1 MTDDRSN
8 RLRFPEA
15 GLPRDAIRAALAGM
29 QADDVPPHGS
39 RNFRPNYY
47 VDDETLALID
57 EVSAAVAE
65 QNVLYAASSYPSLKR
80 IEAELVEM
88 GLDLFHAP
96 VDADGSVTI
105 GGSESNFLA
114 VKTARDLF
122 AATRPTPGTPELVL
136 AHTAHP
142 SFEKAA
148 HLLGVRTRRAP
159 GSVDFAADVAAMA
172 ALVSPNT
179 IMMVGSAPPAA
190 YGQSDPIGE
199 LARLAERHG
208 LWFHVDSCMG
218 GFFLPFA
225 KALGEP
231 IPDFDFR
238 VPGVWS
244 LSADLHKFGYAP
256 KGASLLLLADR
267 RHLAYQEYRFEDWPW
282 GLYATKGFAGSRP
295 AAPMVAAWA
304 VLRHLGRE
312 GYLRVTARTLRVK
325 KRLIEGLRA
334 IDGLAVVG
342 RPDAA
347 HFFVAGTDV
356 DVFAVEELLS
366 RKGWALARA
375 YAPDSFQVW
384 PGVPHE
390 PIVATFLADVAEA
403 VAEARAAG
411 MRAQDRSAVYTR

>member
-65 QNVLYAASSYPSLKR
+65 QNVLYAGSSYPSLKR

-122 AATRPTPGTPELVL
+122 AATRPTPGMPELVL

-148 HLLGVRTRRAP
+148 HLLGVRTRRASA
-159 GSVDFAADVAAMA
+159 SVDRPSGTLIQARRRGPRASDQAACR
-172 ALVSPNT
+172 P
-179 IMMVGSAPPAA
+179 
-190 YGQSDPIGE
+190 
-199 LARLAERHG
+199 R
-208 LWFHVDSCMG
+208 
-218 GFFLPFA
+218 
-225 KALGEP
+225 
-231 IPDFDFR
+231 
-238 VPGVWS
+238 
-244 LSADLHKFGYAP
+244 
-256 KGASLLLLADR
+256 AS
-267 RHLAYQEYRFEDWPW
+267 
-282 GLYATKGFAGSRP
+282 AGSKASTRTERSPSSEASPRVQPLPNCNCTGICQAKGGGGGCRP
-295 AAPMVAAWA
+295 FDTEPSASSVPCSGRTAW
-304 VLRHLGRE
+304 GFI
-312 GYLRVTARTLRVK
+312 G
-325 KRLIEGLRA
+325 
-334 IDGLAVVG
+334 
-342 RPDAA
+342 P
-347 HFFVAGTDV
+347 
-356 DVFAVEELLS
+356 
-366 RKGWALARA
+366 
-375 YAPDSFQVW
+375 
-384 PGVPHE
+384 
-390 PIVATFLADVAEA
+390 EA
-403 VAEARAAG
+403 Q
-411 MRAQDRSAVYTR
+411 M